1 MPSRDA
7 ISQRFAEL
15 ESAFNAIQYVPSEFS
30 DTAASDRA
38 AWRRWTTGAASL
50 IRGVCGPES
59 TYCKVFD
66 AGCAR
71 CKGTKQA
78 LRELFGAF
86 QAARDA
92 YDSEFLFDLEVQAA
106 ADVFG
111 SFVAAAKQAMKENSK
126 DVAAVIASAALE
138 DALKRY
144 AVRNGLDVDDKT
156 MAHVINALKSK
167 GLVSGAQ
174 KSLLGGMLMTRNNAM
189 HADWDKIT
197 EPEVSSLIGFVE
209 KFLLTSFPTGLHGPS
224 Q

>member
-15 ESAFNAIQYVPSEFS
+15 ESVFNGIQYGPTKFS
-30 DTAASDRA
+30 VAYATDRA
-38 AWRRWTTGAASL
+38 SWRRWTTSAASL

-66 AGCAR
+66 AGCDG
-71 CKGTKQA
+71 CNGLKDSLQ
-78 LRELFGAF
+78 ELFGVF
-86 QAARDA
+86 QAAREA
-92 YDSEFLFDLEVQAA
+92 YDKEFLFDLEVQTA

-111 SFVAAAKQAMKENSK
+111 SFATAAKQAMKENKK

-144 AVRNGLDVDDKT
+144 AVRSGLDVSDTT
-156 MAHVINALKSK
+156 MATVINALKSK

-174 KSLLGGMLMTRNNAM
+174 KSLLGGMLRTRNNAM

-209 KFLLTSFPTGLHGPS
+209 QFLMTSFPISLHGSS

>member
-15 ESAFNAIQYVPSEFS
+15 ESVFNAIQYE
-30 DTAASDRA
+30 ASHLGGAYARDRA
-38 AWRRWTTGAASL
+38 SWRRWTTSAASL

-66 AGCAR
+66 AR
-71 CKGTKQA
+71 CDECRGKKSSLQ
-78 LRELFGAF
+78 ELFGVF
-86 QAARDA
+86 QAAREA
-92 YDSEFLFDLEVQAA
+92 YDKEFLFDLEVQTA

-111 SFVAAAKQAMKENSK
+111 SFAAAAKQAMKENKK

-209 KFLLTSFPTGLHGPS
+209 QFLLTSFPTGLHGPS